1 MKQKRPKVAPAK
13 VKGRVA
19 LDVGPMFDA
28 QWTGIPIFTRRLA
41 QALLRH
47 DKIDVDFVHNLT
59 TIPEAKVIS
68 AIQMG
73 TGIFLQDDF
82 QKNSYAGH
90 DGYGTIDPERAIL
103 FPSVKESFQVCA
115 REASIVHDL
124 GTLFMPENAEEVT
137 VSHHMKNM
145 ARELAGNQMTF
156 CVSEA
161 TRSALVTA
169 YPSSAPK
176 TEVIYQY
183 VDWPEEFEAIE
194 RNLQVPRLGPYAVVV
209 GTLEPRKNLGLILN
223 ALGTPQIQ
231 KSGLKFV
238 VIGKKGWKIDQF
250 LAEVTDEQRERII
263 FTGFVSEFVKYRL
276 LRHAEFMVYPSVYE
290 GFGIPA
296 VEAMSLG
303 KPVLA
308 SMTSSLPEVIGDAG
322 MYFDPLSVTEFAD
335 KYAEISNKRRL
346 RELSAKARASAAQFN
361 WQRMAEPVYQ
371 WARG

>member
-1 MKQKRPKVAPAK
+1 MKQRRSKSISTK
-13 VKGRVA
+13 VKVT
-19 LDVGPMFDA
+19 LDIGPMFDA

-47 DKIDVDFVHNLT
+47 EKIDVDFVHNLT
-59 TIPEAKVIS
+59 TIPTAKVIS

-82 QKNSYAGH
+82 QKNSYAGL
-90 DGYGTIDPERAIL
+90 DGYGIVSLDSVIL

-124 GTLFMPENAEEVT
+124 GTLFMPENAEDVT
-137 VSHHMKNM
+137 VKHHMKNM
-145 ARELAGNQMTF
+145 VRELISNDMTF

-161 TRSALVTA
+161 TRAALVSA
-169 YPSSAPK
+169 YPSVAPK

-194 RNLQVPRLGPYAVVV
+194 RNLPVPELGRYAVVV
-209 GTLEPRKNLGLILN
+209 GTLEPRKNLGLILK
-223 ALGTPQIQ
+223 ALSTPQVQ

-250 LAEVTDEQRERII
+250 LEEVTDDQRKRIV

-303 KPVLA
+303 KPVLGA
-308 SMTSSLPEVIGDAG
+308 MTSSLPEVIGDAG
-322 MYFDPLSVTEFAD
+322 VYFDPLSVTEFAEA
-335 KYAEISNKRRL
+335 YSEISNKRKL
-346 RELSAKARASAAQFN
+346 RELSAKAQVSAAQFN
-361 WQRMAEPVYQ
+361 WQRMAEPIYRWVSE
-371 WARG
+371 